1 MNQKQ
6 SCKSQFNLQNELR
19 TMIFSNVI
27 MAMAVW
33 CMGSAQAGTTLTIA
47 GYEAD
52 PSADA
57 YLQKDN
63 IQRAFENEMSDFDG
77 ANDAT
82 CTALADGKAFWDSND
97 ADKGGYLRSIPT
109 YTGSGGSVSDE
120 WAEYTTYYGSDNFHI
135 QWVDKAFEQGLDPL
149 TDYGL
154 TPSGVGNGKADF
166 YKAFINSDTS
176 QQGVWYSG
184 IKNCVGFEESVKKA
198 TSYVFQFGE
207 IMQLL
212 QHAND
217 LVTGSNCIAQRLI
230 SPCVTAVQKW
240 DAAVAIFV
248 GSLEG
253 TGAG

>member
-63 IQRAFENEMSDFDG
+63 IQRAFENEMSAFDG

-109 YTGSGGSVSDE
+109 YTGSVSDE
-120 WAEYTTYYGSDNFHI
+120 WAEYTEYYARDNFHI
-135 QWVDKAFEQGLDPL
+135 EWVDKAFEQGLDPSSNK
-149 TDYGL
+149 GL
-154 TPSGVGNGKADF
+154 APSGAGNGKADF
-166 YKAFINSDTS
+166 YHAFIK
-176 QQGVWYSG
+176 QGTPNEQGIFYSSN
-184 IKNCVGFEESVKKA
+184 KNCVGFEESVKKA

-217 LVTGSNCIAQRLI
+217 VVTGSNCIAQRLI